1 LRFESQHEREE
12 TQSLLLP
19 YTSIKET
26 MPDTIKK
33 RPIIESMYVSYTV
46 DINYENVSGGL
57 EPLIILHQVNQF
69 ADLQP

>member
-1 LRFESQHEREE
+1 
-12 TQSLLLP
+12 
-19 YTSIKET
+19 